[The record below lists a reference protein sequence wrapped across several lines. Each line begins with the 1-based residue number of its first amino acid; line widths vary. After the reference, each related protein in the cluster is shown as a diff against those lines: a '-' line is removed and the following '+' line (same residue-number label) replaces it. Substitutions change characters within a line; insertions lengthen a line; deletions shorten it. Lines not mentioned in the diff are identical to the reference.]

1 METLIYSL
9 GVITLCVSAISS
21 ITLFNIGS
29 NVIMTNNNKN
39 FFVNIGYIFGLF
51 YMSIVC
57 GMLFTINIP
66 WILLYTIANSS
77 DINHTINV
85 FCAPILKNIS
95 NSIEDYSSYKLDH
108 QISSILE
115 ERCDEETFNEE
126 TLNEETLNE
135 ETLNEET
142 SDEEL
147 DETDK
152 EKNEETSD
160 EELDENKEADKKGIE
175 EEKVIEEEKSIEE
188 EKLTKEEK
196 VIEEEKSAEVICNL
210 PDSPRDCFKCDRKS
224 CTFGSYFEV
233 ENCAGTSSCSCI
245 NNEQKKES
253 S

>member
-126 TLNEETLNE
+126 TLNEET
-135 ETLNEET
+135 

-175 EEKVIEEEKSIEE
+175 
-188 EKLTKEEK
+188 EEK